1 MAEITEEVKSSLK
14 FLGYNIASLNF
25 TRNDSFK
32 EHPVEIK
39 FDVSSRVRF
48 INSNTANVIIDLV
61 LFPNMEVNN
70 FPFSMNLSFVGE
82 FRIDNFNPTKDNNL
96 FEINAVTIMFPYLRA
111 LVTTITANAN
121 VPPLIL
127 PPINVI
133 NLLRNKK

>member
-1 MAEITEEVKSSLK
+1 MAEITDEIKSPLK
-14 FLGYNIASLNF
+14 FLGYSIASLLFKRNENF
-25 TRNDSFK
+25 TP
-32 EHPVEIK
+32 HPVEIK
-39 FDVSSRVRF
+39 FDVNSSVKLVDA
-48 INSNTANVIIDLV
+48 NTANVTINLL
-61 LFPNMEVNN
+61 LFPNAEESNYPFTME
-70 FPFSMNLSFVGE
+70 LSFVGE
-82 FRIDNFNPTKDNNL
+82 FRIENFDHQKDNNL